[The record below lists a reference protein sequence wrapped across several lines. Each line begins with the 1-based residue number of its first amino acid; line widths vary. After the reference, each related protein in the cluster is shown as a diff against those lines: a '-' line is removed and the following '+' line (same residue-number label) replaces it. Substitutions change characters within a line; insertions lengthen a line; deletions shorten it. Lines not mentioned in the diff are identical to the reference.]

1 MLCMIHA
8 QFGFRNF
15 NLAASFVNFGRE
27 LYMSAFD
34 RHATQSQPGY
44 SSERDCGN
52 QSAPISRV
60 MRAKINPPTCRQQ
73 KRRVAGKLP
82 CVVKV

>member
-15 NLAASFVNFGRE
+15 NLAASFVNFGSE

-34 RHATQSQPGY
+34 RHANANQSQPG
-44 SSERDCGN
+44 
-52 QSAPISRV
+52 
-60 MRAKINPPTCRQQ
+60 
-73 KRRVAGKLP
+73 
-82 CVVKV
+82 